1 MADGVMSEADTQN
14 TEVMDL
20 FRKGLEE
27 HVPHGDPDRDS
38 IVVSSESM
46 QRGAELTYTENL
58 SEKDAAVLR
67 RMLRTGPPVR
77 QLTLWQISLAAFRV
91 AFQDLEE
98 CPSLKEINFL
108 LIDCEGKDLGISV
121 TGVFRN
127 LQSLDLRCDNPGSG
141 FAKDIAGYIR
151 QNKSLRELS
160 LWNSCGGDEGAAILI
175 EALAANDTLKKF
187 TLASME
193 LSSDTLLDFARML
206 TSNSTLE
213 VVDLFD
219 VCPAEKDKLSSLLEQ
234 ELCADVFKRL
244 KILWPQELLP
254 ELTAL
259 LRKGSCY
266 RDLSV
271 SVTSTV
277 DEGVLREFFDAV
289 AADKMLQTLHFYPSE
304 ESFDALADG
313 IASVV
318 RRTTTL
324 REICNLMRVQEGK
337 EHQLVVILEA
347 LKENSC
353 VTSFTMYAE
362 LLNADIVKSLS
373 ELLAVNS
380 TLVDVAICEYWGI
393 LPEQVETILQGL
405 RKNNTLTGL
414 MVSWDPDESDG
425 ITEMEEI
432 LKRNARLRSKAAECA
447 SSGSHDVSDAKAA
460 D

>member
-1 MADGVMSEADTQN
+1 MADGVTHEADTQD
-14 TEVMDL
+14 TE
-20 FRKGLEE
+20 
-27 HVPHGDPDRDS
+27 DP

-46 QRGAELTYTENL
+46 QRGAELSYTENL

-98 CPSLKEINFL
+98 CPSLKEVLFL
-108 LIDCEGKDLGISV
+108 LIDCEGKDLGISD

-141 FAKDIAGYIR
+141 FAKDIASYIR

-160 LWNSCGGDEGAAILI
+160 LWNSCGGDEGAATLI

-193 LSSDTLLDFARML
+193 LSSDTLLGFARML

-219 VCPAEKDKLSSLLEQ
+219 VCPAQKDKSS
-234 ELCADVFKRL
+234 CRSSPRFY
-244 KILWPQELLP
+244 
-254 ELTAL
+254 
-259 LRKGSCY
+259 RKGSCY
-266 RDLSV
+266 KDLSV
-271 SVTSTV
+271 SVTSTI

-289 AADKMLQTLHFYPSE
+289 AADETLHTLHFYPSE

-318 RRTTTL
+318 KRTTTL

-362 LLNADIVKSLS
+362 LLNAEIVKSLS

-425 ITEMEEI
+425 ITEMEEL
-432 LKRNARLRSKAAECA
+432 LKRNARLRSKTAECA